1 MMRKLYISILILL
14 LGMILPA
21 AGINP
26 YRRYDVRSG
35 LSDNSVKDICQD
47 SKGYMWFA
55 TKDGFNR
62 FNGYRF
68 DVFGSSLTGNLLNI
82 DVICPHNDNE
92 RIWLGCTH
100 ALMLFNPKDESLQR
114 FEMRSNDGSTINSC
128 NSLYYDQSGNLWIG
142 TNNGLY
148 RWNETNGELNHYKL
162 KGPCGKPCYSI
173 RIITGNNQGDVWVGT
188 TDGLYRLGNLKE
200 VAHYHWPLRPKP
212 GSQILGD
219 NEITAIVQTEP
230 GKLLIGT
237 QNGLLA
243 ELDIES
249 GRFRAFPAVDA
260 AGKTFSVTRIHTI
273 FRKSAHFYIVGSDS
287 GLFYFNRL
295 DNTWATSR
303 DDLANESVYKCFRD
317 REGGIWIGTFFCGV
331 NYLSPRQDEIKWYYD
346 DGRPSSLQGNAVSQ
360 FCEDEKGNLWIA
372 TENGGLNYFDPR
384 TGTFTDYSSKS
395 HNNLHALCLDGEDLW
410 IGTFS
415 RGLDRMN
422 TRTGRVTNYMNIPED
437 STSLSNDYVYVIHK
451 ADDNRLYVGTMSGL
465 CILDKRT
472 GRFTRVRELTDYFVY
487 DITEDDRG
495 NIWVASRVH
504 GIYRYSKHDGTW
516 TNYRHNPL
524 DPLSPPSDKFIR
536 VYIDTNQRIWFCG
549 ESDGIC
555 RYDPEIDGFENFGPN
570 EGLPSSVYY
579 GILDDGAGNLW
590 LSSNQG
596 IIRYNPE
603 LRTHIRYTTEDGF
616 QSNQFNF
623 RSSFKADDGT
633 FYFGGINGF
642 NHFSPFNIS
651 VNKVK
656 PNVAISS
663 VSMHGTNKVSTSS
676 EQRIIPDGHLEVSS
690 KTISFDI
697 NFECLSYVAPGQ
709 NRYAWKLNGLNN
721 DWVYTD
727 QHSVSFMKLPAGHY
741 TFSVMG
747 CNNDGYW
754 SQASCDLEI
763 GILPH
768 PFLSPMAKIGYL
780 LLALVLIVLTVKF
793 ILKRQSEKKEKKL
806 IEAKINFFTQ
816 IVHEIKTP
824 VSLIKSPLEHV
835 IETGRWNTDVAAN
848 LNIMKRNVD
857 RLLELIRQLL
867 DFRKIGDEGFRLRCS
882 DTDISLLIRETVDR
896 FRTSAEAITIETELP
911 ATPMIFHVDKEALTK
926 ILSNLLA
933 NALKYARHTIRVT
946 LTDLSDTKK
955 EERKFRLSVR
965 DDGPGIP
972 TASRKK
978 VFDAF
983 YQENPYSGQGVGI
996 GLSLVKL
1003 LVEKH
1008 NGKIAIND
1016 ADAAGG
1022 CELSIEIPDVRE
1034 PGSAKQLPAAA
1045 TAKEEATAQD
1055 EETPATKQH
1064 CIMIVEDTPDM
1075 LEFLYKNF
1083 EDTYDVLPARN
1094 GREALDILKKRSCDL
1109 IISDI
1114 LMPEMDGYE
1123 LLVRVRSDELLC
1135 HIPFILL
1142 SAIDSVDSKI
1152 KGLESG
1158 ADAYIEKPFSLSYI
1172 KATVES
1178 LLENRERAFRH
1189 FASEP
1194 NLQYEKDTIGSSDR
1208 AWLDKLT
1215 GIISE
1220 NLTNEALSVDLLVE
1234 RMALSRSSLQRKL
1247 KGLTGTSPN
1256 EYIQLVRLKT
1266 AAQLLRKGELRINEI
1281 CYLTGF
1287 SSMSWFAKCFSKQ
1300 FGMRP
1305 KDYMKQ
1311 NQNEAVPDEKNAPD
1325 ADPNSDPSHASDAP
1339 APRKETPT
1347 RKNKGQTPN
1356 K

>member
-1 MMRKLYISILILL
+1 MRKLPISILLLL
-14 LGMILPA
+14 LGVVLPA

-35 LSDNSVKDICQD
+35 MSDNSVKDICQD

-62 FNGYRF
+62 FNGIQF

-82 DVICPHNDNE
+82 DVICPHIDGE

-114 FEMRSNDGSTINSC
+114 FEIRSNDGFLISSC
-128 NSLYYDQSGNLWIG
+128 NSLYYDQSANLWIG
-142 TNNGLY
+142 TNEGLY
-148 RWNETNGELNHYKL
+148 RWNETNGELNRYKL
-162 KGPCGKPCYSI
+162 QGACDDI
-173 RIITGNNQGDVWVGT
+173 RIITGNNHGDVWVGT
-188 TDGLYRLGNLKE
+188 TDGLYRFGNLRGGE
-200 VAHYHWPLRPKP
+200 FRRPLRPLP
-212 GSQILGD
+212 ESQVQGD
-219 NEITAIVQTEP
+219 NEITAIVQPEP

-237 QNGLLA
+237 QNGLLT
-243 ELDIES
+243 ELDLDSET
-249 GRFRAFPAVDA
+249 FRAFPAVDA
-260 AGKTFSVTRIHTI
+260 SGRAFSVTRIHTI
-273 FRKSAHFYIVGSDS
+273 FRKSAHLYLVGSDS

-295 DNTWATSR
+295 DHTWASSG
-303 DDLANESVYKCFRD
+303 DDLANESIYKCFRD
-317 REGGIWIGTFFCGV
+317 REGGLWIGTFFCGV

-372 TENGGLNYFDPR
+372 TENGGLNYFDSH
-384 TGTFTDYSSKS
+384 TATFTDYTAKS
-395 HNNLHALCLDGEDLW
+395 HNNLHALCLDGENLW

-415 RGLDRMN
+415 RGLDCMN
-422 TRTGRVTNYMNIPED
+422 LRTGKVTNYRNIPED
-437 STSLSNDYVYVIHK
+437 PTSLSNDYVYVIYKVGDHQ
-451 ADDNRLYVGTMSGL
+451 LYVGTMSGL
-465 CILDKRT
+465 CILDTRT
-472 GRFTRVRELTDYFVY
+472 GHFTRVRELASYFIY
-487 DITEDDRG
+487 DIAEDDHD
-495 NIWVASRVH
+495 NLWVASRVH
-504 GIYRYSKHDGTW
+504 GIYRYSKRDKTW
-516 TNYRHNPL
+516 TNYRH
-524 DPLSPPSDKFIR
+524 DPLNPASPAGDKFIR
-536 VYIDTNQRIWFCG
+536 VYIDTDRRVWFCG
-549 ESDGIC
+549 ESGGIC
-555 RYDPEIDGFENFGPN
+555 RYDPTIDGFENFGPG

-579 GILDDGAGNLW
+579 GIIDDGAGNLW

-603 LRTHIRYTTEDGF
+603 LHTHIRYTTEDGL

-623 RSSFKADDGT
+623 RSSYKASDGT

-642 NHFSPFNIS
+642 NRFSPFSIS

-656 PNVAISS
+656 PNIAISS
-663 VSMHGTNKVSTSS
+663 VCMHGTNQVSTCS
-676 EQRIIPDGHLEVSS
+676 ERRIIPDRSLEIPSQTV
-690 KTISFDI
+690 SFDI
-697 NFECLSYVAPGQ
+697 NFECLSYVAPGR
-709 NRYAWKLNGLNN
+709 NRYAWKLNGLND

-747 CNNDGYW
+747 CNNDSYW
-754 SQASCDLEI
+754 SPASRDLEI
-763 GILPH
+763 RVLPH
-768 PFLSPMAKIGYL
+768 PFLSPLAKIGYL
-780 LLALVLIVLTVKF
+780 LIVLLLTGLAV
-793 ILKRQSEKKEKKL
+793 KL
-806 IEAKINFFTQ
+806 ILRRQNETKEQTLLETQTNAFTQ

-882 DTDISLLIRETVDR
+882 DTNIALLIRETVAR
-896 FRTSAEAITIETELP
+896 FRTSAGEITIETELP
-911 ATPMIFHVDKEALTK
+911 ETPMIFHVDKEALTK

-946 LTDLSDTKK
+946 LSDLSDA
-955 EERKFRLSVR
+955 RKGDRRFRLSVR

-972 TASRKK
+972 ASSRKK
-978 VFDAF
+978 VFEAF

-1008 NGKIAIND
+1008 NGKVTIND
-1016 ADAAGG
+1016 ADPTGG
-1022 CELSIEIPDVRE
+1022 CELSIEIPDIRE
-1034 PGSAKQLPAAA
+1034 PAAQASATDAAA
-1045 TAKEEATAQD
+1045 REEAAAQD
-1055 EETPATKQH
+1055 EEAAATKQH

-1281 CYLTGF
+1281 CFMTGF

-1311 NQNEAVPDEKNAPD
+1311 CQNDANAD
-1325 ADPNSDPSHASDAP
+1325 DKTSRND
-1339 APRKETPT
+1339 
-1347 RKNKGQTPN
+1347 
-1356 K
+1356 